1 MGRKPTIVSQLTP
14 EQTQILKD
22 KKNLSDK
29 ERKDQVSSYI
39 ESLYD
44 PSKSSSLSKMEVLA
58 LAMASDPKQQE
69 EYKILFNE
77 LQSKAGKRLYKY
89 NINKTR
95 TKCII
100 RGFT

>member
-14 EQTQILKD
+14 EQKQVLID
-22 KKNLSDK
+22 KGNLSSE
-29 ERKDQVSSYI
+29 ERKQQVASYI

-58 LAMASDPKQQE
+58 LAMQSDPKQQE

-95 TKCII
+95 SKCVI

>member
-22 KKNLSDK
+22 KKKLSGD
-29 ERKDQVSSYI
+29 ERKQQVTSYI

-58 LAMASDPKQQE
+58 LAMASDKKQQE

-77 LQSKAGKRLYKY
+77 LQSKVGKRLYKY

-95 TKCII
+95 SKCVI

>member
-1 MGRKPTIVSQLTP
+1 MGRKPTIFSQLTP
-14 EQTQILKD
+14 EQQQVVKD
-22 KKNLSDK
+22 KKNLSSA
-29 ERKDQVSSYI
+29 ERKQQVDSYI

-58 LAMASDPKQQE
+58 LAMASDEKEQE
-69 EYKILFNE
+69 QYKIKFNE
-77 LQSKAGKRLYKY
+77 LQSKVGKRLYKY

-95 TKCII
+95 TKCVI